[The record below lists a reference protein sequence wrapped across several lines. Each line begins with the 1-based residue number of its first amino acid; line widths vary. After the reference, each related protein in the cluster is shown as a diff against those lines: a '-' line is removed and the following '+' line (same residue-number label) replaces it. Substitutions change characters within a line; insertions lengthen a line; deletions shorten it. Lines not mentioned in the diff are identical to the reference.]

1 MRGTRAPQQRFA
13 WGETR
18 LLMDYLAATY
28 PGVPWMTNIRVGPLD
43 PHVPR
48 IGLSD
53 AARKL
58 MGNFRRY
65 ADAVVPLHDSLIVIE
80 TTITKAVQKIGQ
92 LIEYVDLVP
101 QTPEL
106 AAYAGW
112 PVIGELVSA
121 IPDPRAQALCGK
133 MGLRFVVF
141 EPEWLDQFLAAYR
154 RGFRRAPLSDIKQT
168 FIE

>member
-43 PHVPR
+43 PHIPR
-48 IGLSD
+48 AGLSD
-53 AARKL
+53 AAIKL

-65 ADAVVPLHDSLIVIE
+65 ADAVVITEGRVVVVE
-80 TTITKAVQKIGQ
+80 TTIQKAVQKVGQ
-92 LIEYVDLVP
+92 LLEYLDLVP
-101 QTPEL
+101 LTPEL
-106 AAYAGW
+106 AEHSGK
-112 PVIGELVSA
+112 PLSGVLVSA

-133 MGLRFVVF
+133 VGLHFVVF
-141 EPEWLDQFLAAYR
+141 EPSWLAQFLAVYR
-154 RGFRRAPLSDIKQT
+154 GGFRRAPLSGGGQT
-168 FIE
+168 FFD